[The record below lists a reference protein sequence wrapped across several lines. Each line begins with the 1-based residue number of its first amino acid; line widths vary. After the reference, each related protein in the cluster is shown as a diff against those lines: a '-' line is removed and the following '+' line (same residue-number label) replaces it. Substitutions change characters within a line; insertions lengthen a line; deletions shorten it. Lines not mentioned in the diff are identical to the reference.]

1 MTPHRL
7 LRIVRQ
13 RLRALFRRN
22 SVDEEL
28 SRELDFHLDQ
38 LIQEFVERGLSLEDA
53 RHAARRAIGNIPS
66 LEEQCRDHRSVTWI
80 HDVRRDVVYGVRMLR
95 KNPGFTLVAVLS
107 LALGIG
113 GNTAIISVMDTV
125 LRDNLPIPN
134 DERVV
139 VARTFPLDNPRQ
151 ETHAPISDYYEW
163 RDASHSFDQMGVSLG
178 HQADF
183 GADAAGTPA
192 ERVNGQLVTAEALAV
207 LGVQPIIGRVF
218 TVAEARIEAPERFI
232 VISHRLWQRR
242 FGGRAGIL
250 GEQVRLDR
258 VNWTIIGVMP
268 EGFRFPNQGADYW
281 IPLRLDRSQRQS
293 PQRFFVVTAR
303 LKDGVTIAQAQS
315 DLDIIA
321 ARLARDDPDWHQ
333 GWGVRV
339 KPLRE
344 AMLGWSVAP
353 LVTLGSAVAL
363 VLLVACANL
372 AGLLL
377 SRGLV
382 RMPEMAMRT
391 ALGAGRGRIVRQLL
405 TESILLSVAGGGLG
419 LLVAWGGI
427 RSLVAMTP
435 PPGGIEIVDVTLNL
449 RSLIVT
455 AMISIAAG
463 ILFGLA
469 PALMAGRTGVTATLK
484 ESPNAGVSGLPPRF
498 RGALVAT
505 QIAVTFVLLIGS
517 GLLMRSFVQ
526 LVSRDLH
533 FDPERLLTFEYHT
546 PLGDY
551 MHRQGSVGG
560 LPHFAIDPPPSLA
573 LERVYQGLRALP
585 GVESV
590 AGVSFPLLNSVVLP
604 SMSVSVENRTE
615 LAASPGSSG
624 LSAPLAIGVGSVGA
638 HIVSDRRALSAAYF
652 LVTPGFFTS
661 IKGHVVEGRD
671 FAGSDTSNSEW
682 VAIVNETAAARFWP
696 GESPL
701 NQRLRL
707 TIVPEE
713 RPRRVIAVVRDI
725 PLTRQSDP
733 TPVIYTPYLQQP
745 LHYPQPGANMLG
757 RMTFM
762 VRTTGDDP
770 LALVPAARRVVAEV
784 DPDRPLANVVT
795 MEQQLASVVPRRG
808 YMVLAMVV
816 FAFMAMLLASI
827 GIYGVISYSVTQR
840 TREIGIRVALG
851 AGAREVVGLV
861 GGRALVLIGAGLSA
875 GLGGALALTRVLQSQ
890 LWGVT
895 PTDPATFA
903 AAILLLV
910 LVALGACVF
919 PLRRA
924 TSVDPTI
931 ALRCE

>member
-1 MTPHRL
+1 MSPTRL
-7 LRIVRQ
+7 FRIAYQ
-13 RLRALFRRN
+13 RLRALFRRD

-28 SRELDFHLDQ
+28 SQELAFHLEQ
-38 LIQEFVERGLSLEDA
+38 LTQEFVERGLPLEDA

-80 HDVRRDVVYGVRMLR
+80 NDVRRDVVYGVRMLR

-107 LALGIG
+107 LAMGIG
-113 GNTAIISVMDTV
+113 ANTAIISVMDTV
-125 LRDNLPIPN
+125 LRHELPIPD

-139 VARTFPLDNPRQ
+139 IARTFQLDDPRQ
-151 ETHAPISDYYEW
+151 EAHAPIADYYEW
-163 RDASHSFDQMGVSLG
+163 RDGSQSFARMGVSLG

-183 GADAAGTPA
+183 GAETAGDPA
-192 ERVNGQLVTAEALAV
+192 ERINGQLVTADALAV

-218 TVAEARIEAPERFI
+218 TEAEAGIDAPDRLI

-242 FGGRAGIL
+242 YGGRADIL
-250 GEQVRLDR
+250 GAQVRLDR
-258 VNWTIIGVMP
+258 TNWTIVGVMP
-268 EGFRFPNQGADYW
+268 EGFRYPNEGADYW
-281 IPLRLDRSQRQS
+281 IPLRLDRSQLRG

-303 LKDGVTIAQAQS
+303 LKDGITIEQAQS
-315 DLDIIA
+315 DLEIIA
-321 ARLARDDPDWHQ
+321 SRLAREDPEWHA
-333 GWGVRV
+333 GWGVRL

-344 AMLGWSVAP
+344 AMLGWTVAP
-353 LVTLGSAVAL
+353 LATLGSAVAL

-405 TESILLSVAGGGLG
+405 TESILLSLAGGALG

-427 RSLVAMTP
+427 RSLVAMSP
-435 PPGGIEIVDVTLNL
+435 PPGGIGIVEVSLNL
-449 RSLIVT
+449 RVLIVT
-455 AMISIAAG
+455 AVISIGAG
-463 ILFGLA
+463 ILFGIA

-484 ESPNAGVSGLPPRF
+484 ESPTSSRSGLPPRF
-498 RGALVAT
+498 RGALVAA

-517 GLLMRSFVQ
+517 GLLMKSFVQ

-551 MHRQGSVGG
+551 MHRRGSVNG
-560 LPHFAIDPPPSLA
+560 LPYFDIDPPPSLA
-573 LERVYQGLRALP
+573 LERVYRGLRALP
-585 GVESV
+585 RVESV
-590 AGVSFPLLNSVVLP
+590 AGASFPLINSVVVP
-604 SMSVSVENRTE
+604 SMAISLGNQPERD
-615 LAASPGSSG
+615 APDASRLTTS
-624 LSAPLAIGVGSVGA
+624 LSIGVSSTGSHV
-638 HIVSDRRALSAAYF
+638 VTDRRLLSAAYF
-652 LVTPGFFTS
+652 LVTPKFFTS
-661 IKGHVVEGRD
+661 IRGRFVNGRD
-671 FAGSDTSNSEW
+671 FAESDTSTSEW
-682 VAIVNETAAARFWP
+682 VAIVNESAAARFWP
-696 GESPL
+696 GESAL
-701 NQRLRL
+701 DRRLTL
-707 TIVPEE
+707 TIVPDE
-713 RPRRVIAVVRDI
+713 RPRRVIAVVRNI

-733 TPVIYTPYLQQP
+733 VPVVYTPYLQQP
-745 LHYPQPGANMLG
+745 VRYPQPGANMLG

-762 VRTTGDDP
+762 VRTTGDP
-770 LALVPAARRVVAEV
+770 MTLLPAAQRVVAGV

-808 YMVLAMVV
+808 YLVFAMVA

-827 GIYGVISYSVTQR
+827 GIYGVISYSVAQR

-861 GGRALVLIGAGLSA
+861 GGRALLLIGVGLSA
-875 GLGGALALTRVLQSQ
+875 GLGGALALTRLLQSQ

-895 PTDPATFA
+895 PTDPATYG
-903 AAILLLV
+903 AAISLLAV
-910 LVALGACVF
+910 VAIGACVF

-924 TSVDPTI
+924 TGVDPTI